1 MGQDVTSYRLAT
13 ISASEESTRAWI
25 ALHLVGQENGDV
37 ELCTMLVLC
46 E

>member
-13 ISASEESTRAWI
+13 ISTSKESTCAWV
-25 ALHLVGQENGDV
+25 ALDLIGQENGDI
-37 ELCTMLVLC
+37 ELCTMLVPD